1 MTKEEIIN
9 HVADVVLAV
18 FRAEDALRET
28 WLPRLKAAHGKSK
41 EEKEAIADSYVR
53 AIAEEILSA
62 TPDEELYR
70 LYADENID

>member
-9 HVADVVLAV
+9 HVASVVLTV

-28 WLPRLKAAHGKSK
+28 WLPRLKATRGKS
-41 EEKEAIADSYVR
+41 EEETEAVAMSYVR
-53 AIAEEILSA
+53 AIAEEVLSA

-70 LYADENID
+70 LYPDEKID